1 MDQLRLKLQQE
12 LIASINKRTSPS
24 FAKNNNKGRLV
35 LDRSIIAHIK
45 RSRLEKVS
53 NEVNDEM
60 VNQSD
65 KMDANKI
72 QDQDPNVFQD
82 NERDDQ
88 YPKNFKRMKFQK
100 NFIST
105 TQVCATPVQNNS
117 LTPVKKMRSQVIR
130 DRLSEKKKFK
140 SNSKKSKNAIIFELE
155 KLKEYRV
162 KTEVNTNMKIYEDS
176 IVNDNKD
183 QNQIISAYKGT
194 KSTEYKDG
202 KI

>member
-100 NFIST
+100 NF
-105 TQVCATPVQNNS
+105 
-117 LTPVKKMRSQVIR
+117 M
-130 DRLSEKKKFK
+130 
-140 SNSKKSKNAIIFELE
+140 
-155 KLKEYRV
+155 
-162 KTEVNTNMKIYEDS
+162 
-176 IVNDNKD
+176 
-183 QNQIISAYKGT
+183 
-194 KSTEYKDG
+194 
-202 KI
+202 